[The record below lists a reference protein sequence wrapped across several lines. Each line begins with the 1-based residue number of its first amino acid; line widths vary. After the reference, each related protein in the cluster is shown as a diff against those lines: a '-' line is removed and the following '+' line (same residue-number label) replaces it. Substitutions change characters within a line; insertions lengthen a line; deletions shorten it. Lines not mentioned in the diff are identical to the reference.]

1 MTDEIQSLLRG
12 WIDTITSRKGWTR
25 TRLAREAGVATT
37 TITRLFDDSYTG
49 TMNAASIAKIA
60 RASGIPAP
68 RNFGGE
74 LTANAA
80 PAEPEAKLVETPAD
94 AYGRQLAQ
102 SQSVWIAQTSALA
115 SLGLMPGDR
124 FVIDSAITPQ
134 TRDIILVQ
142 AFNDPAPLLRVFADG
157 FAVTPLYLVDGSR
170 RLWIDGSNVAV
181 IGTLIESWRGR
192 TAA

>member
-1 MTDEIQSLLRG
+1 MTDEVQTLLRG
-12 WIDTITSRKGWTR
+12 WIDTITARKGWTR

-37 TITRLFDDSYTG
+37 TITRLYDDSYTG

-74 LTANAA
+74 FTEAGP
-80 PAEPEAKLVETPAD
+80 PAEPEAVQLETPTD
-94 AYGRQLAQ
+94 AYGRHLAQ
-102 SQSVWIAQTSALA
+102 SQSVWIAQTLALA

-134 TRDIILVQ
+134 TRDIVLVK
-142 AFNDPAPLLRVFADG
+142 AFNEPAPLLRVYADG
-157 FAVTPLYLVDGSR
+157 FAVTPLYLVDGTR